1 MKIKSVLSLAAIVA
15 VIALASTG
23 VQAVGVGK
31 VCGGFP
37 GIQCDAGTFCQKKTG
52 SCSIIDM
59 SGTCARVPKICS
71 RIYRPVCG
79 CDGKT
84 YSNDCER
91 QVAMVSKASEGK
103 CKY

>member
-15 VIALASTG
+15 VIAFASTG

-31 VCGGFP
+31 TCS
-37 GIQCDAGTFCQKKTG
+37 GIAGIACDTGLFCQKKTG

-59 SGTCARVPKICS
+59 TGTCARVPKICS
-71 RIYRPVCG
+71 KIYRPVCG

-91 QVAMVSKASEGK
+91 QAAMVSKASNGK
-103 CKY
+103 CAY